1 MLATGE
7 RGSHVAAKIA
17 KVIELVGES
26 SEGWQQAL
34 QSAVSEAG
42 KTVHGIT
49 GVEVTNWTA
58 AVKNGQI
65 AEYKVDVKLA
75 FGVDS
80 RDQQ

>member
-1 MLATGE
+1 MP
-7 RGSHVAAKIA
+7 SKVA
-17 KVIELVGES
+17 KVIELVGEAQS
-26 SEGWQQAL
+26 GWQQAVE
-34 QSAVSEAG
+34 SAVAEAG

-58 AVKNGQI
+58 QVKNGRI

-80 RDQQ
+80 AS

>member
-1 MLATGE
+1 MMG
-7 RGSHVAAKIA
+7 GGVHVAAKVA

-26 SEGWQQAL
+26 AEGWQQAL
-34 QSAVSEAG
+34 QSAVAEAG

-58 AVKNGQI
+58 EVKNGQI

-80 RDQQ
+80 ANRG